1 MNNIETIKTII
12 DNKMEE
18 IYEKSNEEYEKY
30 KSTDDYDEKNIHME
44 ELTKYNYAFQLLRE
58 IKKEIIQSNAGQQ

>member
-58 IKKEIIQSNAGQQ
+58 IKKEIIQSNAGQK

>member
-18 IYEKSNEEYEKY
+18 IYAKSNEEYEKY
-30 KSTDDYDEKNIHME
+30 KKTNDYDEKNIHIKEM
-44 ELTKYNYAFQLLRE
+44 TKYNYAYQLLQEIRE
-58 IKKEIIQSNAGQQ
+58 DIAGQK

>member
-1 MNNIETIKTII
+1 MNNIKTIKTII
-12 DNKMEE
+12 DNKLEE

-58 IKKEIIQSNAGQQ
+58 IKKEIIQSNAGQK

>member
-12 DNKMEE
+12 DNKLEE

-30 KSTDDYDEKNIHME
+30 KSTDDYDEKNIHIE

-58 IKKEIIQSNAGQQ
+58 IKKEIIQSNAGQK

>member
-18 IYEKSNEEYEKY
+18 IYAKSNEEYEKY
-30 KSTDDYDEKNIHME
+30 KSTNDYDKKTIHME
-44 ELTKYNYAFQLLRE
+44 ELTKYNYAVQLLRE
-58 IKKEIIQSNAGQQ
+58 IKKEIIQSNAGQK

>member
-18 IYEKSNEEYEKY
+18 IYAKSNEEYEKY
-30 KSTDDYDEKNIHME
+30 KSTNDYDEKNIHME
-44 ELTKYNYAFQLLRE
+44 EITKYNYAFQLLRE
-58 IKKEIIQSNAGQQ
+58 IKKEIIQSNAGQK

>member
-12 DNKMEE
+12 DNKLEE

>member
-12 DNKMEE
+12 DNKLEE

-30 KSTDDYDEKNIHME
+30 KSTDDYDEKNIHMK

>member
-18 IYEKSNEEYEKY
+18 IYAKSNEEYEKY
-30 KSTDDYDEKNIHME
+30 KETNDYDEKNIHIQEM
-44 ELTKYNYAFQLLRE
+44 TKYNYAYQLLQEIRE
-58 IKKEIIQSNAGQQ
+58 DIAGQK